1 MAVTGDIEQPQQLN
15 AKMANKLPLRTQP
28 ILNSHPHYDR
38 FRGRRSNI
46 SHQNKKV
53 TIASRTGGSR
63 MTSWANSFST
73 LEK

>member
-15 AKMANKLPLRTQP
+15 AKMANKLPFRTQR
-28 ILNSHPHYDR
+28 ILNSHPHYDHR

-53 TIASRTGGSR
+53 TIASRMGLR
-63 MTSWANSFST
+63 A
-73 LEK
+73 